1 MKGVYTDMN
10 TVYTELFQKL
20 LHEKRFAEL
29 SKAASILHPDR
40 GDLVIEEYDGDAPR
54 LFKRNV
60 ETYVLCPYKLD
71 VVQESGISRAIE
83 TGEIFDD
90 ADRVENHADFL
101 QKTIMPM
108 NAMANH
114 GCCEPKKMKIVI
126 SGVIGKIGPD
136 GSVSLDTTDMDNGAA
151 CIKDLMGCRPG
162 EIESTCDRHL
172 GLTPHEHPMG
182 HAHGP
187 MEYDHTSL
195 PLDVRRDIHDVT
207 KEIDDLLDVSDLSE
221 DELNFD
227 DLEDVEWDDDDD
239 DDDEEHDENKEYD
252 EDDDDEN
259 VQEAART
266 TKRRWKESFLGSLI
280 GVGMLVGLD
289 VLFGVPLTVL
299 EALAVVGVATPLSFT
314 LSNVFSSSH
323 ELVKV
328 SNEVLQLISEISET
342 LISDPSNDE
351 RTLKQLKKNVRN
363 LRTECGYL
371 MNQVHSRREF
381 NAVKKL
387 ALESEA
393 FYGTLKHDY
402 GKIDP
407 KLVTKFIEAMQ
418 EAAEVIT
425 GKPLKDIGK
434 EEAVSEAVT
443 IMRQPKRLKTLGREI
458 IGYVPTQIMQVQD
471 THDQMVLAG
480 YVSSQLEKVDFY
492 LNCLDVDDGRY
503 IVPHDKQ
510 YLLQMQKDLTDLLQ
524 RILRLNPI
532 VKYDR
537 IWKPGIGGVR

>member
-195 PLDVRRDIHDVT
+195 PLDVRRDIHDIT
-207 KEIDDLLDVSDLSE
+207 KEIDELTDVSDLSE

-239 DDDEEHDENKEYD
+239 DDDEDEYS
-252 EDDDDEN
+252 DDEN
-259 VQEAART
+259 FE
-266 TKRRWKESFLGSLI
+266 
-280 GVGMLVGLD
+280 
-289 VLFGVPLTVL
+289 
-299 EALAVVGVATPLSFT
+299 
-314 LSNVFSSSH
+314 
-323 ELVKV
+323 
-328 SNEVLQLISEISET
+328 
-342 LISDPSNDE
+342 
-351 RTLKQLKKNVRN
+351 
-363 LRTECGYL
+363 
-371 MNQVHSRREF
+371 
-381 NAVKKL
+381 
-387 ALESEA
+387 
-393 FYGTLKHDY
+393 
-402 GKIDP
+402 
-407 KLVTKFIEAMQ
+407 
-418 EAAEVIT
+418 
-425 GKPLKDIGK
+425 
-434 EEAVSEAVT
+434 EAVT
-443 IMRQPKRLKTLGREI
+443 IMRQPKRLKSLGREVI
-458 IGYVPTQIMQVQD
+458 SYIPTQIMQVQD